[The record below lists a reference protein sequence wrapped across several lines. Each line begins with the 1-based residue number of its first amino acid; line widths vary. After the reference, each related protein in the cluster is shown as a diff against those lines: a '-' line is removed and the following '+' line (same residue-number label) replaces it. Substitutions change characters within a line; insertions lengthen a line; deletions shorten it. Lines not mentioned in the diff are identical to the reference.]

1 MSEEMTPRERV
12 RLALNHHEP
21 DRIPIDLGGSICS
34 SIHKNAY
41 VELKE
46 YLGMEVEEIQM
57 ADYIQ
62 QLPYLDEALLE
73 RFGVDFR
80 MVQLPAATAP
90 DIDILDEGNYYAFID
105 RWGSKLHMPKRDGLY
120 FDWVDFPIKEP
131 TLEALDRYL
140 WPEPDPPAYNARL
153 RQQAKDLFENTGYA
167 LVGSAI
173 IGGGIFEQPARTMG
187 LEDFFIALVKEPSF
201 ADRLMDR
208 ITDIYIESCN
218 NYLDQVGEY
227 LDVFTYWDDVNG
239 QDGWLI
245 SPDLYREMIKP
256 KQRRLLEAIKHK
268 TDAKVYY
275 HGCGAVYELIPD
287 LIELGFDI
295 LNPVQVSARGMDTE
309 RLKKEYGDDIVF
321 WGGGVDTQHVLPF
334 GTPEHVAD
342 EVRRRID
349 DLAPGGGFV
358 FAAVHN
364 IQAFVPPENI
374 VTAFE
379 TALEYGR
386 YR

>member
-1 MSEEMTPRERV
+1 MPEKMTPRERV
-12 RLALNHHEP
+12 RLALNHREP

-34 SIHKNAY
+34 SIHKDAY
-41 VELKE
+41 IQLKE
-46 YLGMEVEEIQM
+46 YLGMEVEEIKM
-57 ADYIQ
+57 ADYVQ

-90 DIDILDEGNYYAFID
+90 DIGILDEGRYYAFID
-105 RWGSKLHMPKRDGLY
+105 RWGSKLHMPKQDGLY

-131 TLEALDRYL
+131 TAEALDSYL

-153 RQQAKDLFENTGYA
+153 RQQAKDLYENTDYA

-187 LEDFFIALVKEPSF
+187 LESFFIALVKEPSF

-256 KQRRLLEAIKHK
+256 KQRRLLEAIKRK

-275 HGCGAVYELIPD
+275 HGCGAVYDLIPD

-309 RLKKEYGDDIVF
+309 RLKKEYGDHIVF

-334 GTPEHVAD
+334 GTPDEVAD
-342 EVRRRID
+342 EVKRRID